1 MAGVG
6 RSPLEFLAQSN
17 LRVSVFLQWVW
28 TYLTGQRGSRLI
40 VNHYGPRRTQPVIEA
55 TSGADDF
62 QQVNLRRK
70 VMTTPVQELKQS
82 KSDVKQPKP
91 LPAPNSDFYELAE
104 TLNAE
109 ELATVKQVRAF
120 MESKVAPI
128 INKYWA
134 DDAFPFELIPAF
146 KELNIGGLG
155 LEGYG
160 CRGGSQKLF
169 GFVMMELAR
178 IDPSFC
184 TFFGVH
190 DGLAMGSIYLDGSEE
205 QKQKWLPQMAR
216 LEKIGCFGLTEPLV
230 GSGAGGGLTTTAKR
244 EGDTWVLNGEKRWIG
259 NAPWCD
265 LSIIWAR
272 DLADNQVKGFI
283 VENKTTP
290 GFSVEK
296 IENKI
301 ALKVV
306 QNGHITLKDCRV
318 PEANRLQGGNS
329 FRDTARVLRMTRY
342 MVGWMATGCQ
352 MGAYENALKYSQ
364 QRLQF
369 GKPIGSFQLMQDLL
383 AKMLANI
390 TACQCMLL
398 RLAELDDRRQ
408 TDGPTRGA
416 LKGILHRQNPRDGSV
431 GARAVWRQ
439 RNRGRLQR
447 RPFLCGCRSALFL

>member
-1 MAGVG
+1 MAT
-6 RSPLEFLAQSN
+6 AIKDIN
-17 LRVSVFLQWVW
+17 
-28 TYLTGQRGSRLI
+28 
-40 VNHYGPRRTQPVIEA
+40 
-55 TSGADDF
+55 
-62 QQVNLRRK
+62 
-70 VMTTPVQELKQS
+70 QS
-82 KSDVKQPKP
+82 KDIKQPKP

-109 ELATVKQVRAF
+109 ELALVKQVRAF

-128 INKYWA
+128 ITKYWA

-146 KELNIGGLG
+146 KELNMGGLG

-178 IDPSFC
+178 IDPSFS

-230 GSGAGGGLTTTAKR
+230 GSGAAGGLTTTAKR

-259 NAPWCD
+259 NATWCD

-272 DLADNQVKGFI
+272 DVADNQVRGFI

-290 GFSVEK
+290 GFSVAK
-296 IENKI
+296 IEHKI

-318 PEANRLQGGNS
+318 PEANRLQAANS

-352 MGAYENALKYSQ
+352 MGAFENAVKYSQ
-364 QRLQF
+364 ERLQF

-398 RLAELDDRRQ
+398 READLNAEGKM
-408 TDGPTRGA
+408 TDQHAA
-416 LKGILHRQNPRDGSV
+416 LSKGFCTARSRETVAWARELFGGNGIVADYNVARFFADAEALYSYEGTFQMQNLIV
-431 GARAVWRQ
+431 GKAIT
-439 RNRGRLQR
+439 G
-447 RPFLCGCRSALFL
+447 FSAFV